1 MLAMEQGTC
10 GMGKVAWGCRGDGCF
25 CGVRHYEDV
34 EWHLEP
40 LGSSGDCEKLCGCPS
55 QSWMG

>member
-1 MLAMEQGTC
+1 M
-10 GMGKVAWGCRGDGCF
+10 AWGRWLGAVEEMGASPL

-40 LGSSGDCEKLCGCPS
+40 LGRSGDCEKLCGCPS